1 MNALDNFSKFIS
13 DLDGI
18 VWGVPMIVFLLGT
31 HVFLSIYTK
40 FVQKKVFKGIGLSV
54 RKENGGEGELS
65 VFGALMTA
73 LSSTIGTGNIVGV
86 GTAIYFG
93 GPGAVFWTWVGGIFG
108 IATKYAESY
117 IAVKHRVKHS
127 NGEYSGGAMTVFED
141 LNKKGLA
148 KLFAVCAALAAFG
161 IGCATQSSA
170 IVDSI
175 NNAFHVP
182 NWITG
187 LVICI
192 ITAIVIF
199 GGVKSIA
206 RVCEKLV
213 PIMSII
219 YVIGCLIILFINAKY
234 LPQTI
239 SLIISSAFTTKAA
252 AGGFVGTTIIVA
264 ARYGIARGLFSNEA
278 GMGSAPM
285 ATAVGKAN
293 NAVKPALVGSTGVF
307 WDTVVVCLATGL
319 VIVSSVISNDAI
331 SCLNYANGS
340 ELVTACFGQIPI
352 IGAPLLMFGII
363 TFAYS
368 TILGWSFYGVTS
380 VRYLFGHKAIKVY
393 QALWIVVIFLGA
405 TLNLNTVWNIADI
418 LNGIMCIPNI
428 IAVFMLRKDIRKDTE
443 YYLYKD
449 NLDEVDFDLK

>member
-1 MNALDNFSKFIS
+1 MEFFDVITNVINEI
-13 DLDGI
+13 DGAI
-18 VWGVPMIVFLLGT
+18 WGLPMIIFLLGSHIVLT
-31 HVFLSIYTK
+31 FVTK
-40 FVQKKVFKGIGLSV
+40 FVQRYTFKGIKLSL
-54 RKENGGEGELS
+54 RNDKGGEGDLS

-73 LSSTIGTGNIVGV
+73 LSSTIGTGNIIGV

-93 GPGAVFWTWVGGIFG
+93 GPGAVFWTWIGGIFG

-127 NGEYSGGAMTVFED
+127 NGEYSGGAMTVFES
-141 LNKKGLA
+141 LGKKGLA
-148 KLFAVCAALAAFG
+148 KFFAICAGLAAFG

-170 IVDSI
+170 IVDSL
-175 NNAFHVP
+175 NNTFSIP
-182 NWITG
+182 NWVSG
-187 LVICI
+187 LVLCI

-199 GGVKSIA
+199 GGVKSIS
-206 RVCEKLV
+206 RVCERLV

-219 YVIGCLIILFINAKY
+219 YVIGCIAILVINGRY

-239 SLIISSAFTTKAA
+239 SLILSSAFTTKAA
-252 AGGFVGTTIIVA
+252 TGGFVGTTIIVA

-285 ATAVGKAN
+285 ATAAGKAN
-293 NAVKPALVGSTGVF
+293 NAVKPAIVGATGVF

-340 ELVTACFGQIPI
+340 ELVNACFAQIPV
-352 IGAPLLMFGII
+352 IGTPLFVFGII

-368 TILGWSFYGVTS
+368 TILGWSYYGVTS
-380 VRYLFGHKAIKVY
+380 VRYLFGHKSIKIY

-405 TLNLNTVWNIADI
+405 TVNLNTVWNVSDI
-418 LNGIMCIPNI
+418 LNAVMCIPNI
-428 IAVFMLRKDIRKDTE
+428 IAVFMLLKPLRKDTE
-443 YYLYKD
+443 YYLLND
-449 NLDEVDFDLK
+449 NLDEVDYDLE